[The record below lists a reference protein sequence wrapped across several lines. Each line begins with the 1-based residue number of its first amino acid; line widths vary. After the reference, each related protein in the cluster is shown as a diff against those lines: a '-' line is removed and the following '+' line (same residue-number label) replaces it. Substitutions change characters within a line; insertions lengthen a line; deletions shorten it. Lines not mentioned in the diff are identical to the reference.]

1 MMSKAQAL
9 QTQPRSE
16 ARLQSSTASSPP
28 LSSAGRSNNSLLR
41 EDKLAAARKRLE
53 KYQMDKKTKPSAA
66 PVEVKEDDKSGLIP
80 VPPSIPNPNDQKEA
94 VLSPRVTRRT
104 SQVSEEQSLKAE
116 LQELREKFEQ
126 EKKEIVAK
134 HEEQLA
140 ELRLKLKQRSADN
153 ITFDEYQKVKRNYEQ
168 LESVQVERERKI
180 EQLISDKDSLI
191 EELQETKNAL
201 ASSMNSRQSQ
211 DHLLKELNSLKESFN
226 AKAQENDELS
236 SIVDGLKQ
244 ENIQLKAYIQDSMS
258 SIQKSTD
265 LESQAKESKNL
276 LAARNEELRVLKVEN
291 YALVEQLNELRKHVV
306 NLTNNNAILQD
317 EYHDLKRKY
326 NSVHKSTESVQSST
340 ESISKDE
347 LIERL
352 DFAVKQRDDFKA
364 QLSDLSTKYQDI
376 ILQFEK
382 VSHLNEQLQME
393 LQTVPAY
400 IEKYHEERKTLRA
413 KALQKDRLVEKLVK
427 QHEILLAKYQYLLS
441 TLKSD
446 SVDDNGETVA
456 EIRKSRDLVDV
467 AVEILEEQ
475 NQIGIST
482 PNGIVRSSALRR
494 LSAVTNGTILF
505 PPCEDCLTDL
515 VEV

>member
-1 MMSKAQAL
+1 
-9 QTQPRSE
+9 
-16 ARLQSSTASSPP
+16 
-28 LSSAGRSNNSLLR
+28 
-41 EDKLAAARKRLE
+41 
-53 KYQMDKKTKPSAA
+53 
-66 PVEVKEDDKSGLIP
+66 
-80 VPPSIPNPNDQKEA
+80 
-94 VLSPRVTRRT
+94 
-104 SQVSEEQSLKAE
+104 
-116 LQELREKFEQ
+116 
-126 EKKEIVAK
+126 
-134 HEEQLA
+134 
-140 ELRLKLKQRSADN
+140 
-153 ITFDEYQKVKRNYEQ
+153 
-168 LESVQVERERKI
+168 VERERKI

-201 ASSMNSRQSQ
+201 ASSMNSGQSQ

-236 SIVDGLKQ
+236 SIVNGLKQ